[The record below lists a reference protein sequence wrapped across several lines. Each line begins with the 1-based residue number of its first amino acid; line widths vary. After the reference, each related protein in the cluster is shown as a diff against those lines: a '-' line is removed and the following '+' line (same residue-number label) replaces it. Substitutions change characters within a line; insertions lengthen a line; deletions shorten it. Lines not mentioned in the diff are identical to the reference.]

1 MKTIIKFI
9 YIVFVTSLALTS
21 CSPND
26 DHNLGTFNINPDQI
40 SFQLTPGSDEWTY
53 NYAVTFSDDLS
64 TVYSCQIN
72 FGDGET
78 TKNLTGSHEYKVNKG
93 TYTAQCIVYTPDGN
107 MIIKDIVITINN
119 DYPVSSIWVDVN
131 SADNL
136 WHGLN
141 FTSWFYYGPNWS
153 QIADPAFTING
164 AEYTAVFP
172 TATFDHWQNQI
183 HLTPDN
189 LALTATESYD
199 FKVILNASNE
209 VKGAT
214 IKLVLVGGT
223 PETDAVFIF
232 TEQFDLTAG
241 KDISAEVINAKGV
254 NISHAKLVF
263 DFGGNP
269 ANTTVTIKNIILQK
283 HKD

>member
-53 NYAVTFSDDLS
+53 NYAVTFSNDLS

-78 TKNLTGSHEYKVNKG
+78 TKNRTGSHEYAVKKG

-107 MIIKDIVITINN
+107 MIVKDISITINN
-119 DYPVSSIWVDVN
+119 DNPNIDVEN
-131 SADNL
+131 PNNL
-136 WHGLN
+136 WN
-141 FTSWFYYGPNWS
+141 NVSFTNTFHYAPGWEK
-153 QIADPAFTING
+153 IADPDLAINKTT
-164 AEYTAVFP
+164 YTLTFP
-172 TATFDHWQNQI
+172 SATTDQWQNQVAFV
-183 HLTPDN
+183 TT
-189 LALTATESYD
+189 AVATSATEHYD
-199 FKVILNASNE
+199 FSVTLKASN
-209 VKGAT
+209 T
-214 IKLVLVGGT
+214 IKGVTVKFCHAEGDTPILVDSRVDLPAG
-223 PETDAVFIF
+223 ETTIF
-232 TEQFDLTAG
+232 EKTNLP
-241 KDISAEVINAKGV
+241 GV
-254 NISHAKLVF
+254 NITKGKLIF

-269 ANTTVTIKNIILQK
+269 ANTTVVIKNVTLLV
-283 HKD
+283 HSAE